1 MKPRRLFTMIAL
13 CLLLRPA
20 AGRGADGKLL
30 LTVVDA
36 KTQKPVAC
44 RMHLMGPGKRP
55 KRIEG
60 APFWSD
66 HFVFPGKITLDL
78 PAGFYT
84 FELERGPEYYNVTGN
99 FTIERTADDSKRVEL
114 RRVVDMS
121 GEGWWSG
128 DLYLR
133 RDVRDLE
140 LVMLADDLHVAEAV
154 TWWNDKNDLAG
165 KNFSFQGAAKT
176 PQLGKERLPKERLV
190 KFDEDRAYELCAGGF
205 TRGGSEIL
213 CFHLPEPPTL
223 HTAAAKGTV
232 PFLLT
237 QKSGQSPNDEYPS
250 LAQVLQQI
258 KRNDAGPLPHP
269 GPLPEGEGE
278 LPWVD
283 AAASYSW
290 DLPMLV
296 ANGLIDSVEVA
307 NSHFGRKAML
317 PDAKLGKPR
326 DMNSYAGPFGY
337 ARWSQDVYFKLLDC
351 GLRLP
356 PTAGSG
362 SGMSPNPAGYNRVY
376 VHLDSSFDYGQWWK
390 NLKAGQA
397 VVSNGPLLRAKVEN
411 ELPGHT
417 FQGKEGQELELQIGL
432 TLTTREPISY
442 LEIVQDG
449 QVRQSIRFEDY
460 VKEGRLPPLHFK
472 HSGWFLLRV
481 VGEAPETYRFAMTA
495 PFFVEFGGKPRI
507 SRKSAQFFL
516 DWVYERARQIK
527 IADPRQRGEVM
538 EYHRK
543 ARDFWKAILE
553 KANAE

>member
-1 MKPRRLFTMIAL
+1 M
-13 CLLLRPA
+13 
-20 AGRGADGKLL
+20 
-30 LTVVDA
+30 
-36 KTQKPVAC
+36 
-44 RMHLMGPGKRP
+44 
-55 KRIEG
+55 
-60 APFWSD
+60 
-66 HFVFPGKITLDL
+66 
-78 PAGFYT
+78 
-84 FELERGPEYYNVTGN
+84 
-99 FTIERTADDSKRVEL
+99 
-114 RRVVDMS
+114 
-121 GEGWWSG
+121 
-128 DLYLR
+128 
-133 RDVRDLE
+133 
-140 LVMLADDLHVAEAV
+140 
-154 TWWNDKNDLAG
+154 
-165 KNFSFQGAAKT
+165 
-176 PQLGKERLPKERLV
+176 
-190 KFDEDRAYELCAGGF
+190 
-205 TRGGSEIL
+205 
-213 CFHLPEPPTL
+213 
-223 HTAAAKGTV
+223 
-232 PFLLT
+232 
-237 QKSGQSPNDEYPS
+237 
-250 LAQVLQQI
+250 
-258 KRNDAGPLPHP
+258 
-269 GPLPEGEGE
+269 
-278 LPWVD
+278 PWVD
-283 AAASYSW
+283 AAASYGW

-376 VHLDSSFDYGQWWK
+376 IHLDSSFDYGQWWK

-417 FQGKEGQELELQIGL
+417 FHGKEGQELVLQIGL

-481 VGEAPETYRFAMTA
+481 VGEASETYRFAMTA
-495 PFFVEFGGKPRI
+495 PYFVEFGGKPRI

-527 IADPRQRGEVM
+527 IADPRQRREVM
-538 EYHRK
+538 EYHRR
-543 ARDFWKAILE
+543 ARDFWKASWRRRMQSRTPTGCNDTSSSRITGGTL
-553 KANAE
+553 